1 MRRRAMELKT
11 YCADMRGEVALW
23 KAKAYDLERT
33 VYGKASQ
40 PDAAIAGPIG
50 QLSDMID
57 DLERKIERLDTECPA
72 TWDKEKAEPEKIISD
87 MNEIWEEAWRRAS
100 EKSPDDF

>member
-1 MRRRAMELKT
+1 MELKA
-11 YCADMRGEVALW
+11 YCANMRGEVALW
-23 KAKAYDLERT
+23 KAKAYDLMRT

-40 PDAAIAGPIG
+40 PDETIAGPMG

-72 TWDKEKAEPEKIISD
+72 TWDKEKAELEKIISG
-87 MNEIWEEAWRRAS
+87 MNEIWEDTWRRAS

>member
-1 MRRRAMELKT
+1 VRRKAMELKA

-23 KAKAYDLERT
+23 KAKAYDLMRT
-33 VYGKASQ
+33 VYGKSSQ

-50 QLSDMID
+50 QLNDMIEE
-57 DLERKIERLDTECPA
+57 LEQKIERLDTECPA
-72 TWDKEKAEPEKIISD
+72 IWDKEKAELERIISD
-87 MNEIWEEAWRRAS
+87 MNEIWEDTWRRAS

>member
-1 MRRRAMELKT
+1 MELKA
-11 YCADMRGEVALW
+11 YCTDMRAELALW

-57 DLERKIERLDTECPA
+57 DLGRKIERLDTECPA
-72 TWDKEKAEPEKIISD
+72 TWDKEKAELERIISD
-87 MNEIWEEAWRRAS
+87 MNEIWEDAWTRAS